1 MVRCKCR
8 PNGLHLPGTADR
20 QRLGRQRLRSLVL
33 SNFRCDDR
41 GKLRELLMKRLL
53 LVLLIPV
60 AAQFGVHGF
69 RAIAKEIGEASVD
82 HWEQTM
88 IANVEREFPR
98 E

>member
-1 MVRCKCR
+1 
-8 PNGLHLPGTADR
+8 
-20 QRLGRQRLRSLVL
+20 
-33 SNFRCDDR
+33 
-41 GKLRELLMKRLL
+41 MKRML

-69 RAIAKEIGEASVD
+69 RVMAREIGEASVD

-88 IANVEREFPR
+88 IANAEREFPR

>member
-1 MVRCKCR
+1 MR
-8 PNGLHLPGTADR
+8 
-20 QRLGRQRLRSLVL
+20 
-33 SNFRCDDR
+33 
-41 GKLRELLMKRLL
+41 RLL

-60 AAQFGVHGF
+60 VAQFGVHCF

-88 IANVEREFPR
+88 TANAEKDFPR